1 MPKEIGGKIFYK
13 PGEEGAAPPLTAE
26 ELAEIKKRFA
36 AANAQRKPADPD
48 RTPEPKT
55 EENRRFWDD
64 LSGTEY
70 EEWTFPGDD
79 RPPTPRP

>member
-1 MPKEIGGKIFYK
+1 MPKEIGGKIFYG
-13 PGEEGAAPPLTAE
+13 PGEGDFRQLTDEEIAE
-26 ELAEIKKRFA
+26 AKKRFA
-36 AANAQRKPADPD
+36 AAAAQRKPADPT
-48 RTPEPKT
+48 RKPEPKT

-70 EEWTFPGDD
+70 EGWTFPGDD